1 MTRETKEALLP
12 ALSLDLIKEED
23 FFMPAI
29 MEQRQVFIEF
39 LL

>member
-1 MTRETKEALLP
+1 MTRETKATLLP
-12 ALSLDLIKEED
+12 ALSLVLIKEED
-23 FFMPAI
+23 FFMPTI

>member
-1 MTRETKEALLP
+1 MTREKKATLLP
-12 ALSLDLIKEED
+12 ALSLVLIKEDD

-29 MEQRQVFIEF
+29 MEQRQIFIEF